1 MVFNHYLYVMLIYV
15 YALSLL
21 FYFSDLAEPSRRAK
35 RMGAG
40 LLTFVWV
47 MQTGFLIYRL
57 TTHRDMSTIT
67 LFEYL
72 FLFSWL
78 LITISLMM
86 NRFFRVEFL
95 VFFVNIIGFVLLAV
109 NLFSRPSAE
118 IGLQS
123 WGQAIGLLYI
133 HITLITCAYAILTI
147 GAIFSGMY
155 LFLHGKLKGRKWSAS
170 MRRMPSLESIERYV
184 YRTALIGAPLLI
196 LSLAVA
202 VASIIVEG
210 KSALLLDWKVFS
222 SFVGLGFY
230 LVYLVRRNVLRHG
243 GASTAKWNLASFAV
257 LLFNLFLNSA
267 SQFHNWT

>member
-1 MVFNHYLYVMLIYV
+1 MVFNNYLYDMMIYV

-21 FYFSDLAEPSRRAK
+21 FYFSDLADASRRAK
-35 RMGAG
+35 RMGTG

-47 MQTGFLIYRL
+47 MQTGFLVYRL
-57 TTHRDMSTIT
+57 TTHRDMSTIS

-86 NRFFRVEFL
+86 SRFFRVEFL
-95 VFFVNIIGFVLLAV
+95 LFFVNLIGFILLAV
-109 NLFSRPSAE
+109 NLFSRPAAVM
-118 IGLQS
+118 GLRS
-123 WGQAIGLLYI
+123 WERAIELLYI

-147 GAIFSGMY
+147 GAIFAGMY
-155 LFLHGKLKGRKWSAS
+155 LFLHGKLKGRKWSPV
-170 MRRMPSLESIERYV
+170 MRRLPSLEAIERYI
-184 YRTALIGAPLLI
+184 YRTALIGTPLLI

-210 KSALLLDWKVFS
+210 QSAMLLDWKVFTS
-222 SFVGLGFY
+222 ALGLGFY
-230 LVYLVRRNVLRHG
+230 LFYLIRRNVLRHSG
-243 GASTAKWNLASFAV
+243 TSTAKWNLVSFA
-257 LLFNLFLNSA
+257 LLLINLFLNSA